1 MSPLNSISV
10 FLMKFA
16 YCHEQLNMRFKF
28 KKRASFLQL
37 LVRALQF
44 QNLNK
49 GHDLLVTIFLSF
61 SFRTVFFSLYL
72 PMGLPSGF
80 LSRSLCSNL
89 RDFRVALHAR
99 CHQESSDLNIGFL
112 ENMNLENKQLFIL
125 GYNC

>member
-61 SFRTVFFSLYL
+61 SFRTGFFLCTYL
-72 PMGLPSGF
+72 WVCQAGF
-80 LSRSLCSNL
+80 CPDL
-89 RDFRVALHAR
+89 FVAT
-99 CHQESSDLNIGFL
+99 
-112 ENMNLENKQLFIL
+112 
-125 GYNC
+125 